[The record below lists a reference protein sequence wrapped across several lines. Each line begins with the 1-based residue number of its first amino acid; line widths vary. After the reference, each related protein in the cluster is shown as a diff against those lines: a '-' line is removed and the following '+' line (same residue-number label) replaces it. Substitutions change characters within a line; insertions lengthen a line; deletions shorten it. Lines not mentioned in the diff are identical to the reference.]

1 MFAIVSIILFNHK
14 VMRRLWLLA
23 GMTLVGTFLLDGA
36 AFALANVSRSFTRGD
51 SNVVVGSLVSA
62 AKTPDTVELANTANA
77 DRLIGVVVPI
87 SQSLAANSTVTKAQ
101 VAMSGTADVLVSTLN
116 GDIHA
121 GDEVVVSPISGVGMK
136 ALAGAR
142 AIGIAQGDV
151 TTTTSGSSTRTVDD
165 GNGHSATVQISSIP
179 LAIVIGYTAAAP
191 TGNQGFLGGLQNFIS
206 TVAGHNVS
214 VLQSVLAFLTTI
226 IAIAALVGLV
236 YGAIRGSIISLGR
249 NPLARASIYQSLA
262 RIIIMALAIVV
273 VSLVVIYLT
282 LR

>member
-1 MFAIVSIILFNHK
+1 
-14 VMRRLWLLA
+14 MRRLWLL
-23 GMTLVGTFLLDGA
+23 VGITVVGAFLSDGA
-36 AFALANVSRSFTRGD
+36 AFALANVSRSFTRSD
-51 SNVVVGSLVSA
+51 NVVVGSLVSA

-87 SQSLAANSTVTKAQ
+87 SQSLADSSTATKAQ

-116 GDIHA
+116 GNVQA
-121 GDEVVVSPISGVGMK
+121 GDEIVVSPISGVGMK
-136 ALAGAR
+136 ATAGAR
-142 AIGIAQGDV
+142 AIGISQGDL
-151 TTTTSGSSTRTVDD
+151 TTTTSGASTRTVDD
-165 GNGHSATVQISSIP
+165 GHGHSATVQIGSIP
-179 LAIVIGYTAAAP
+179 IAIVIGYTAAAP
-191 TGNQGFLGGLQNFIS
+191 AGNPGFLGGLQTFVS
-206 TVAGHNVS
+206 TVAGHSVS
-214 VLQSVLAFLTTI
+214 VLQSVLVFLTTI

-262 RIIIMALAIVV
+262 RVIVMALFIVV